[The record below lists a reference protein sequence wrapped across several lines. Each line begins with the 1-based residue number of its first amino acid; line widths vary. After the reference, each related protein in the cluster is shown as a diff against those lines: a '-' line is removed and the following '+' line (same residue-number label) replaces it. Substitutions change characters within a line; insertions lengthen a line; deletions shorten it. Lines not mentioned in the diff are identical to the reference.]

1 MAMNDGLGMNSAI
14 DRRDLLGGGA
24 VLASLGLLGGGA
36 APVAAQTAL
45 PAGYYPPLLNG
56 LRGSAPGTF
65 EAAHALR
72 DGAALASATETGETY
87 DLIIVGGGISGLS
100 AAWFARARNPRA
112 RILILDNHDDVGGHA
127 RRNEY
132 WLDGKLHL
140 INGGT
145 LTIDSPRPYSKVAA
159 GLLAQLGIQPTQLS
173 KAHNRPDVYKGL
185 GRGVFLDAATFGR
198 DALIAGMPDD
208 EADAAAWAAFLARTP
223 LDARARADIIRVQTG
238 RTDHLAGRSDAAKKD
253 FLSRMSWRTWLL
265 DHHRIGPVAMA
276 WYQSRTQGE
285 WCAGADTVTALDAW
299 GFGLPGFAGLNL
311 TPRAAP
317 RMSYTP
323 AGYVEGGSETFHFP
337 DGNASIVRLLVR
349 GLVPGAL
356 PGRTAQDVVTARL
369 DYSRLDAPENHV
381 RIRLNS
387 TVVRAENRDGG
398 VDVTWSTGGALQ
410 RARGKACV
418 MACWNAIIPYLV
430 PDLPEAQAKA
440 MHALVKGPL
449 VYTSVAL
456 RHWRPLVNAGV
467 QSVRCPAAYWT
478 NIWLN
483 RPVDI
488 GDYTA
493 ERDPDRPTLL
503 FLARTP
509 CRPGLSEHDQNRAGR
524 AELLATPFERF
535 EAEIR
540 SQLNAMFGP
549 HGLDVAR
556 DIMAITVNRWPHGYA
571 PEYNYLW
578 QPDVAPAQMPHIIA
592 RARHGRITIANSDSG
607 NGAYTDIAID
617 SAMRAV
623 AELGDG

>member
-1 MAMNDGLGMNSAI
+1 MDLGMNSAI

-24 VLASLGLLGGGA
+24 ALAALGLVGGA
-36 APVAAQTAL
+36 RAQGL
-45 PAGYYPPLLNG
+45 PPGYYPPLLHG
-56 LRGSAPGTF
+56 LRGSGPGTF

-72 DGAALASATETGETY
+72 DGAALARAADSGEAY
-87 DLIIVGGGISGLS
+87 DLIIVGGGISGLA
-100 AAWFARARNPRA
+100 AAWFARARNPAA

-145 LTIDSPRPYSKVAA
+145 LMIDSPRPYSRVAA
-159 GLLAQLGIQPTQLS
+159 GLLTELGIQPTALA
-173 KAHNRPDVYKGL
+173 KAHNRPEVYKGL
-185 GRGVFLDAATFGR
+185 GRGVFLDAATFGQ
-198 DALIAGMPDD
+198 DALIAGVPADD
-208 EADAAAWAAFLARTP
+208 ADAAAWAAFLAKTP
-223 LDARARADIIRVQTG
+223 LDAQARADIIRVQTDTKDLLSG
-238 RTDHLAGRSDAAKKD
+238 RDDAAKKD
-253 FLSRMSWRTWLL
+253 FLSRLSWRAWLT
-265 DHHRIGPVAMA
+265 DHHRIGATAMA

-285 WCAGADTVTALDAW
+285 WCAGADSVSALDAW

-323 AGYVEGGSETFHFP
+323 AGYVEGGSESFHFP

-349 GLVPGAL
+349 GLIPGSL

-369 DYSRLDAPENHV
+369 DYGRLDAPANQV

-387 TVVRAENRDGG
+387 TVVRAENRGGG
-398 VDVTWSTGGALQ
+398 VEVTWSTAGRLHKA
-410 RARGKACV
+410 RAGACV
-418 MACWNAIIPYLV
+418 LACWNAIIPYLV
-430 PDLPEAQAKA
+430 PDLPAAQASA
-440 MHALVKGPL
+440 LHGLVKGPL

-456 RHWRPLVNAGV
+456 RHWRPMVKAGV
-467 QSVRCPAAYWT
+467 QQVRCPAAYWT

-483 RPVDI
+483 RPVDM

-493 ERDPDRPTLL
+493 ERDPDKPTIL

-509 CRPGLSEHDQNRAGR
+509 CQPGLPEHDQNRAGR

-535 EAEIR
+535 ELEIR
-540 SQLNAMFGP
+540 QQLAAMFGA

-556 DIMAITVNRWPHGYA
+556 DITAITVNRWPHGYA

-578 QPDVAPAQMPHIIA
+578 QPDVAPDRMPHIIA
-592 RARHGRITIANSDSG
+592 RARHGRIAIANSDCG

-617 SAMRAV
+617 QAARAI
-623 AELGDG
+623 AELV